1 MKLEG
6 MHMKCLP
13 DGAILSNPVS
23 EATFVTYNS
32 QHKTRLKLD
41 GGIGLRTQEK
51 THQKPGDENVVLS
64 SFESEGFTFM

>member
-1 MKLEG
+1 MELEG
-6 MHMKCLP
+6 IRMKCLP
-13 DGAILSNPVS
+13 DGAILSNPVL

-64 SFESEGFTFM
+64 SFESVSSLTM